1 MQDKGLFLLVLS
13 LLCFWL
19 VLDEFYGKHYIT
31 NFIVAL
37 IPNAKERNNMQT
49 LYESMGAIIGFSAVV
64 LVIQNFIGEKAAQ
77 YTVLFTLMGMLI
89 LNSDKILN
97 FANKVKGDN

>member
-1 MQDKGLFLLVLS
+1 
-13 LLCFWL
+13 
-19 VLDEFYGKHYIT
+19 
-31 NFIVAL
+31 
-37 IPNAKERNNMQT
+37 MQT

-64 LVIQNFIGEKAAQ
+64 LVIQNFVGEKAAQ
-77 YTVLFTLMGMLI
+77 YTVLFTLMSMLL

>member
-1 MQDKGLFLLVLS
+1 
-13 LLCFWL
+13 
-19 VLDEFYGKHYIT
+19 
-31 NFIVAL
+31 
-37 IPNAKERNNMQT
+37 MQT

-64 LVIQNFIGEKAAQ
+64 MVIQNFIGEKAAQ

>member
-1 MQDKGLFLLVLS
+1 
-13 LLCFWL
+13 
-19 VLDEFYGKHYIT
+19 
-31 NFIVAL
+31 
-37 IPNAKERNNMQT
+37 MQT

-77 YTVLFTLMGMLI
+77 YTVLFTLMSMLL

>member
-13 LLCFWL
+13 LLCFWV

-37 IPNAKERNNMQT
+37 IPNAKE
-49 LYESMGAIIGFSAVV
+49 
-64 LVIQNFIGEKAAQ
+64 
-77 YTVLFTLMGMLI
+77 
-89 LNSDKILN
+89 
-97 FANKVKGDN
+97 

>member
-1 MQDKGLFLLVLS
+1 
-13 LLCFWL
+13 
-19 VLDEFYGKHYIT
+19 
-31 NFIVAL
+31 
-37 IPNAKERNNMQT
+37 MQT

-64 LVIQNFIGEKAAQ
+64 LVIQNFVGEKSAQ

>member
-1 MQDKGLFLLVLS
+1 
-13 LLCFWL
+13 
-19 VLDEFYGKHYIT
+19 
-31 NFIVAL
+31 
-37 IPNAKERNNMQT
+37 MQT

-77 YTVLFTLMGMLI
+77 YTVLFTLMSMLL

-97 FANKVKGDN
+97 FANKVKGEN

>member
-1 MQDKGLFLLVLS
+1 
-13 LLCFWL
+13 
-19 VLDEFYGKHYIT
+19 
-31 NFIVAL
+31 
-37 IPNAKERNNMQT
+37 MQT

-64 LVIQNFIGEKAAQ
+64 LVIQNFVGEKAAQ
-77 YTVLFTLMGMLI
+77 YTVLLTLISMLI